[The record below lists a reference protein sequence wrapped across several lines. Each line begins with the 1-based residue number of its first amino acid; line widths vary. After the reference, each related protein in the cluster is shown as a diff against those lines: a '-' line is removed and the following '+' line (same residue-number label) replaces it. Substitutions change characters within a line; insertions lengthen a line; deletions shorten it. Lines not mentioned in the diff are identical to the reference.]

1 MGLSEKYINFIN
13 HPTVEATINF
23 IKKFKSS
30 KSYWSVS
37 YFILLFTIREA
48 IAWKFGSAIKTFC
61 ETQAVDSSFS
71 MLWSVLGFVFD
82 VGGSIELV
90 LLGTLIFILLSLVK
104 VAESEGTSVSVRENY
119 LTLFLIVVV
128 GVVFF
133 YQNNDKKRILKEMK
147 QENNETQDLVK
158 KNNEILKKVE
168 QDNIVNEYL
177 IKDSTEK
184 TKKFNRLV
192 KVLQKMVG
200 DDEEELDKVKELF
213 DEEGL
218 DKAILYL
225 EVSLRKLN
233 SKVLTAGHGTI
244 KLKNIDEV
252 HNNGSRKLE
261 SIDEI
266 NNSIIIDGLVYEN
279 IPFIRKYSWDE
290 ANMYC
295 QEKDGIWRLPTR
307 TELDKISNRKAL
319 EASNGEVLFVR
330 KEFLENMK
338 NTFFYWTNELRNDK
352 FVGIVS
358 FSKSATYVSYRMSR
372 HSVLCVREE

>member
-1 MGLSEKYINFIN
+1 
-13 HPTVEATINF
+13 
-23 IKKFKSS
+23 
-30 KSYWSVS
+30 
-37 YFILLFTIREA
+37 
-48 IAWKFGSAIKTFC
+48 
-61 ETQAVDSSFS
+61 
-71 MLWSVLGFVFD
+71 VFD
-82 VGGSIELV
+82 VGGSPELV
-90 LLGTLIFILLSLVK
+90 ALGTFIFVVLSLVK
-104 VAESEGTSVSVRENY
+104 VAESEGTSISVRENY
-119 LTLFLIVVV
+119 LTIFLIVVV

-147 QENNETQDLVK
+147 KENNETQDLVK

-233 SKVLTAGHGTI
+233 SKVLPAGHGTI
-244 KLKNIDEV
+244 KLKNIDVV
-252 HNNGSRKLE
+252 HNNVSRKLE

-290 ANMYC
+290 ANIYC
-295 QEKDGIWRLPTR
+295 QEKDGAWRLPTQ
-307 TELDKISNRKAL
+307 TELFGIANRRAL
-319 EASNGEVLFVR
+319 EASNGEVIFVR

-338 NTFFYWTNELRNDK
+338 NTFFFWTKELRKDK
-352 FVGIVS
+352 FVVIVS
-358 FSKSATYVSYRMSR
+358 FSESGKYVSDKVSR
-372 HSVLCVREE
+372 HSVLCVKRE